1 MTFQEIKYFALTK
14 SHGQYINLLSVSSP
28 IKASEKAFELFSQP
42 RKGKLQLD
50 KIPEILLD
58 AEFETFIYE
67 ENQYQMYVWK
77 GSEEI
82 ILLVHGWESNT
93 SRWKKLLP
101 FLRETGKTIVA
112 IDAPAHG
119 LSTGIE
125 FTVPNYAN
133 VINELT
139 KIYNP
144 KYIIGHSIG
153 GAASIYYQYLN
164 QNSNIEKMVLLGSP
178 SDLQVLID
186 NFCEMLS
193 LNDKVKFELE
203 NQFSSRFKMKID
215 AFSGAKFAKHITTKT
230 LIVHDNQD
238 TVVSISEAKKLAQNW
253 KNSQF
258 IVTNDLGHG
267 MHSKKLYLKIVDFIF
282 ETND

>member
-14 SHGQYINLLSVSSP
+14 SYGQYINLLSVSSP

-125 FTVPNYAN
+125 FTVPNYAK

-258 IVTNDLGHG
+258 IATNDLGHG
-267 MHSKKLYLKIVDFIF
+267 MHSKKLYLKIVDFIL

>member
-14 SHGQYINLLSVSSP
+14 SYGQYINLLSVNSAV
-28 IKASEKAFELFSQP
+28 KASEKAFELFSQP

-58 AEFETFIYE
+58 AEFETFIYD
-67 ENQYQMYVWK
+67 ENQYQMYIWK
-77 GSEEI
+77 GSDEI

-101 FLRETGKTIVA
+101 FLKETGKTIVA

-125 FTVPNYAN
+125 FTVPTYAK
-133 VINELT
+133 VIAELT

-153 GAASIYYQYLN
+153 GAASIYYQFLN
-164 QNSNIEKMVLLGSP
+164 QNANVEKMILLGTP
-178 SDLQVLID
+178 SDLQVLIN
-186 NFCEMLS
+186 NFCEMLKMSMKFKQNS
-193 LNDKVKFELE
+193 L
-203 NQFSSRFKMKID
+203 I
-215 AFSGAKFAKHITTKT
+215 
-230 LIVHDNQD
+230 
-238 TVVSISEAKKLAQNW
+238 QNAVLPA
-253 KNSQF
+253 
-258 IVTNDLGHG
+258 I
-267 MHSKKLYLKIVDFIF
+267 FIF
-282 ETND
+282 LGWLEYKLSEKKNKNAK

>member
-1 MTFQEIKYFALTK
+1 MTYQEIKYFALTK
-14 SHGQYINLLSVSSP
+14 SYGQYINLLSVNSAV
-28 IKASEKAFELFSQP
+28 KASEKAFELFSQP
-42 RKGKLQLD
+42 RKGKLKLD
-50 KIPEILLD
+50 KIPDILLE
-58 AEFETFIYE
+58 AEFETFIYD
-67 ENQYQMYVWK
+67 ENQYQIYVWK

-82 ILLVHGWESNT
+82 ILLVHGWESNA

-101 FLRETGKTIVA
+101 FLKETGKTIIA

-125 FTVPNYAN
+125 FTVPNYAQ
-133 VINELT
+133 VIAELT

-164 QNSNIEKMVLLGSP
+164 QNSNIEKLVLLGSP
-178 SDLQVLID
+178 SDLQVLIN

-193 LNDKVKFELE
+193 LNDKVKTELE
-203 NQFSSRFKMKID
+203 NQFSSRFNMKIED
-215 AFSGAKFAKHITTKT
+215 FSGAKFANHIPTKT
-230 LIVHDNQD
+230 LIAHDNQD
-238 TVVSISEAKKLAQNW
+238 TVVAISEAKKLASNW

-258 IVTNDLGHG
+258 IVTDDLGHG
-267 MHSKKLYLKIVDFIF
+267 MHSKKLYMKIVEFLSS
-282 ETND
+282 

>member
-14 SHGQYINLLSVSSP
+14 SYGQYINLLSVSSAV
-28 IKASEKAFELFSQP
+28 KASEKAFELFSQP

-58 AEFETFIYE
+58 AEFETFIYD

-77 GSEEI
+77 GSDEI

-93 SRWKKLLP
+93 SRWKKLLA
-101 FLRETGKTIVA
+101 FLKETGKTIVA

-125 FTVPNYAN
+125 FTVPTYAK
-133 VINELT
+133 VIAELT

-164 QNSNIEKMVLLGSP
+164 QNSNIQKIVLLGSP
-178 SDLQVLID
+178 SDLQVLIN

-193 LNDKVKFELE
+193 LNDKVKTELE
-203 NQFSSRFKMKID
+203 NQFSSRFNMKIED
-215 AFSGAKFAKHITTKT
+215 FSGAKFANHIVTKT

-238 TVVSISEAKKLAQNW
+238 TVVSILEAKKLASNW
-253 KNSQF
+253 KNAQF
-258 IVTNDLGHG
+258 IVTNDLGHA
-267 MHSKKLYLKIVDFIF
+267 MHSKKLYQKIVAFLS

>member
-14 SHGQYINLLSVSSP
+14 SYGQYINLLSVNSAV
-28 IKASEKAFELFSQP
+28 KASEKAFELFSQP

-58 AEFETFIYE
+58 AEFETFIYD
-67 ENQYQMYVWK
+67 ENQYQMYIWK
-77 GSEEI
+77 GSDEI

-101 FLRETGKTIVA
+101 FLKETGKTIVA

-125 FTVPNYAN
+125 FTVPTYAK
-133 VINELT
+133 VIAELT

-153 GAASIYYQYLN
+153 GAASIYYQFLN
-164 QNSNIEKMVLLGSP
+164 QNANVEKMILLGTP
-178 SDLQVLID
+178 SDLQVLIN

-193 LNDKVKFELE
+193 LNDKVKTELE
-203 NQFSSRFKMKID
+203 NQFSSRFKMKIED
-215 AFSGAKFAKHITTKT
+215 FSGAKFANHIATKT

-238 TVVSISEAKKLAQNW
+238 TVVSILEAKKLASNW

-258 IVTNDLGHG
+258 IVTDDLGHG
-267 MHSKKLYLKIVDFIF
+267 MNNKKLYQKIVAFLL

>member
-14 SHGQYINLLSVSSP
+14 SYGQYINLLSVQSA

-58 AEFETFIYE
+58 ADFETFIFD

-77 GSEEI
+77 GNEEV

-101 FLRETGKTIVA
+101 FLKETGKTIVA

-125 FTVPNYAN
+125 FTVPTYAK
-133 VINELT
+133 VIAALT

-153 GAASIYYQYLN
+153 GAATIYYQYLN
-164 QNSNIEKMVLLGSP
+164 QNSNIEKIVLLGSP
-178 SDLQVLID
+178 SDLQVLIN

-193 LNDKVKFELE
+193 LNDKVKTELE
-203 NQFSSRFKMKID
+203 NQFSFRFKMKIED
-215 AFSGAKFAKHITTKT
+215 FSGAKFATNIATKT
-230 LIVHDNQD
+230 LIIHDNQD
-238 TVVSISEAKKLAQNW
+238 TVVSISEAKKLALHW
-253 KNSQF
+253 KNAQLL
-258 IVTNDLGHG
+258 ITDDLGHA
-267 MHSKKLYLKIVDFIF
+267 MHNKKLYQKIVSFLN
-282 ETND
+282 EN